1 MSSTVNGDPFEEEPM
16 TAALSLSELRDL
28 TDRQDWTV
36 DDLASLPKDLLYE
49 LIDGR
54 LILPSLTGIHQ
65 IIGVDLVLALRAGC
79 PPGFAPVPDYSVKI
93 NYRNEPRPDVVVV
106 KVDNLHRSPVP
117 VEDALLAIEVVS
129 PTSHFRDMYAKAR
142 TYAAAGIAHYWVI
155 DPLFPDGVVLSRYR
169 PGPDGAYEMVGS
181 TSGIFTTDVPFP
193 VTIDLPSLTAQR
205 DLFAPGG
212 RPRECLFSD

>member
-1 MSSTVNGDPFEEEPM
+1 MPSTVNGDPFEEVPM

-28 TDRQDWTV
+28 TDRHDWTV

-54 LILPSLTGIHQ
+54 L
-65 IIGVDLVLALRAGC
+65 RAGC
-79 PPGFAPVPDYSVKI
+79 PPGFAPVPDYSLKI

-106 KVDNLHRSPVP
+106 KVGNLHRSPVP

-142 TYAAAGIAHYWVI
+142 TYAAAGVAHYWVI

-169 PGPDGAYEMVGS
+169 PGADGAYEMVGS
-181 TSGIFTTDVPFP
+181 TSGVFTTEVPFP
-193 VTIDLPSLTAQR
+193 VTIDLPALTAQR
-205 DLFAPGG
+205 DLFAPGV
-212 RPRECLFSD
+212 RARD